1 VEQLAD
7 ELVAAVERTLCQ
19 TAGGGLAGMA
29 VTAALDIIVPGA
41 RSVPAHADVE
51 TITVDGIGHLGM
63 LISRRVVGYIVAAL
77 PAHGS
82 PVAGKPHVRRLPTAA
97 GQAATAS

>member
-1 VEQLAD
+1 VRWL
-7 ELVAAVERTLCQ
+7 
-19 TAGGGLAGMA
+19 A
-29 VTAALDIIVPGA
+29 VTAALDIIVPGP

-51 TITVDGIGHLGM
+51 TITVDGVGHLGM
-63 LISRRVVGYIVAAL
+63 LMSRRVVGYIVAAL

-82 PVAGKPHVRRLPTAA
+82 PVEAEPHMRRLPTPA

>member
-1 VEQLAD
+1 
-7 ELVAAVERTLCQ
+7 
-19 TAGGGLAGMA
+19 
-29 VTAALDIIVPGA
+29 LDIVVPGP

-63 LISRRVVGYIVAAL
+63 LISRRVVGYILAAL
-77 PAHGS
+77 PAQGS
-82 PVAGKPHVRRLPTAA
+82 PVAAESHMRRSPTAA